1 MSEQTFQ
8 LVLIVDGNIPDPSIR
23 VADLATDVAN
33 NDYKIQNTSD
43 NFIVLEF
50 GPDESRIPFNF
61 RLFGNDIAEG
71 TKAFRTFFAQ
81 ETGTPDFSEPAVL
94 SPTAVI
100 AIEDDD
106 G

>member
-8 LVLIVDGNIPDPSIR
+8 LVLIVNGNTPDPSIR
-23 VADLATDVAN
+23 VADLATN
-33 NDYKIQNTSD
+33 NDFKIQNTSD

-61 RLFGNDIAEG
+61 RLFGDDMAEG

-81 ETGTPDFSEPAVL
+81 ETDTPDFSEPAVL

-106 G
+106 GK